1 MMFCKAITRPA
12 LNFGRIGIRGYA
24 AKASPLFTTSAS
36 AVGGR
41 HGTIKSDDGL
51 LDIKLAIPKSMGG
64 KGGATNP
71 EQLFAGGYAACFENA
86 ILFTANQKRKLR
98 LPEKAVQVTNVVSLV
113 PKQPG
118 QFNIAV
124 EMKVTIEGLGQK
136 EAEDLV
142 AEADQTC
149 PYSNA
154 IRGNVDKALEVIAK

>member
-1 MMFCKAITRPA
+1 MLRKAITPA
-12 LNFGRIGIRGYA
+12 LNFGRIGLRGYA

-98 LPEKAVQVTNVVSLV
+98 LPEKAVEVTNVVSLV

-124 EMKVTIEGLGQK
+124 DMKVTIEGLGQK

-154 IRGNVDKALEVIAK
+154 IRGNVDKAVDVIAK